1 MTRAVILLKVP
12 QWGSGV
18 AGTMG
23 TGIVW
28 WMVHQNHQVG
38 TQ

>member
-1 MTRAVILLKVP
+1 MTWAVILLKGP

-18 AGTMG
+18 AGTTG
-23 TGIVW
+23 TGFVQ

-38 TQ
+38 T